1 MFERLRLGLLALAL
15 LVVSACSGPSE
26 IKSVKDF
33 DKAPCLLL
41 SDDAMNNLIKEPY
54 ADLTGVE
61 PTLVGSKSASSQ
73 GTVAC
78 VYSFEAKNTT
88 IPQLREFTVTVAHSD
103 DGNRPLAICV
113 AGAYSNAGGYK
124 IQKIGDQS
132 CTSPS
137 SDLWLKIGT
146 HYFHVVVVP
155 QPGFTDPIDA
165 SFALSPMIL
174 AVGTATADRMPKT

>member
-1 MFERLRLGLLALAL
+1 MFERVRLGLLACAL
-15 LVVSACSGPSE
+15 LVVSACSGPTE

-41 SDDAMNNLIKEPY
+41 SNAAMSELIKAPY

-61 PTLVGSKSASSQ
+61 PTLLSSKSASSQ

-78 VYSFEAKNTT
+78 VYTFEAKNTT
-88 IPQLREFTVTVAHSD
+88 IPQVRDFTVTVAHSD

-113 AGAYSNAGGYK
+113 AGAYSNVGGYK
-124 IQKIGDQS
+124 IQQIGDQS
-132 CTSPS
+132 CTTPT

-155 QPGFTDPIDA
+155 QPGFSDPIDA
-165 SFALSPMIL
+165 SFALSPMLL
-174 AVGTATADRMPKT
+174 AVGTATAQHMPKT

>member
-1 MFERLRLGLLALAL
+1 MFERVRLGLLAGAL
-15 LVVSACSGPSE
+15 IVLSACSGPSE
-26 IKSVKDF
+26 ITSVKDF

-41 SDDAMNNLIKEPY
+41 PNDTMNNLVKAPY

-61 PTLVGSKSASSQ
+61 PTLLNSKSASSQ

-88 IPQLREFTVTVAHSD
+88 IPQLRQFTVTVAHSD

-113 AGAYSNAGGYK
+113 AGAYNNAGGYK

-137 SDLWLKIGT
+137 SDLWIKLGA

-155 QPGFTDPIDA
+155 QPGFSDPIDA
-165 SFALSPMIL
+165 SYALSPMIL
-174 AVGTATADRMPKT
+174 AVGTAAAERMPKT